1 MRRPLH
7 TPPIWARW
15 WPTPDHRLRGV
26 ILVGPHTYE
35 ITFAGEAGS
44 ALRAEFDDCEVIVG
58 QGMTTLRAEL
68 PDQGA
73 LWGILER
80 IIELGLQVIHLHLV
94 APLAPSQERAQAVT
108 SIRND
113 LAADADLM

>member
-1 MRRPLH
+1 
-7 TPPIWARW
+7 
-15 WPTPDHRLRGV
+15 
-26 ILVGPHTYE
+26 VGPHTYE

-73 LWGILER
+73 LWGILQR
-80 IIELGLQVIHLHLV
+80 IIEFELQVIRVNLV
-94 APLAPSQERAQAVT
+94 TPPSAPSQERAQTDIGKWSVSEGGLELTAPGMHAGASDGTESQAEQDVW
-108 SIRND
+108 
-113 LAADADLM
+113 A

>member
-1 MRRPLH
+1 
-7 TPPIWARW
+7 
-15 WPTPDHRLRGV
+15 
-26 ILVGPHTYE
+26 VGPHTYE
-35 ITFAGEAGS
+35 ITFVGEAGS

-94 APLAPSQERAQAVT
+94 APLAPSQERAQTVT
-108 SIRND
+108 SIGND
-113 LAADADLM
+113 LVADADLM